1 MATSFSIYNKG
12 LVTRRI
18 ALHITEIGS
27 TLQQTLEQYVARFAG
42 CCATEGYI
50 QSTKMLT
57 HSIGTVSGD
66 DRVLYDV
73 AIECQICFPV
83 EGQLIQCKAISI
95 TKAGV
100 RGEHATEVPS
110 PVDVFIAR
118 DFNHL
123 NPLFAAIK
131 EGDTFMCRVVGHRFE
146 LNDEKIRVVG
156 EVVSQR

>member
-42 CCATEGYI
+42 YCATEGYI

-57 HSIGTVSGD
+57 HSVGSISGD
-66 DRVLYDV
+66 MVLYDV

-83 EGQLIQCKAISI
+83 EGQLIQCIATSI

-110 PVDVFIAR
+110 PVDIFIAR

-131 EGDTFMCRVVGHRFE
+131 EGDEFTCRVIGQRFE
-146 LNDEKIRVVG
+146 LNDEQIRVVG

>member
-1 MATSFSIYNKG
+1 MATSFNVYTKG

-27 TLQQTLEQYVARFAG
+27 TLQQTLEQTVGRFAG
-42 CCATEGYI
+42 RCAAEGYI
-50 QSTKMLT
+50 RSTKLLT
-57 HSIGTVSGD
+57 HSVGTVLGD
-66 DRVLYDV
+66 MVNYDV
-73 AIECQICFPV
+73 AVECQICFPV
-83 EGQLIQCKAISI
+83 EGQLIQCKATSI

-100 RGEHATEVPS
+100 RGEHATETPS

-118 DFNHL
+118 DFNHI
-123 NPLFAAIK
+123 NPLFAGIK
-131 EGDTFMCRVVGHRFE
+131 EGDEFTCRVIGQRFE

>member
-12 LVTRRI
+12 LVMRRI

-50 QSTKMLT
+50 HSTKMLT
-57 HSIGTVSGD
+57 HSVGSISGD
-66 DRVLYDV
+66 RVVYDV

-83 EGQLIQCKAISI
+83 EGQLIQCKATSI

-110 PVDVFIAR
+110 PVDIFIAR
-118 DFNHL
+118 DYNYL
-123 NPLFAAIK
+123 NPLFAALK
-131 EGDTFMCRVVGHRFE
+131 EGDTFICRVIGQRFE
-146 LNDEKIRVVG
+146 LNDEQIRVVG